1 MKRLW
6 FFGIGL
12 LLFAAI
18 IQWPAASL
26 APSVAQAT
34 DQRWRLAGVEG
45 TLWQGRATVYAFD
58 RPSGRWH
65 AGRGMRWQLAWS
77 ELLQGRLAVQLTLDE
92 GGGVR
97 LAAGIDGWA
106 LERLDVT
113 LRADQVAALLPGA
126 LGEYGWSGIMRA
138 RSAEFRCRWKRPD
151 CTGRIE
157 LDWEHAA
164 LEQFTGPVLG
174 DYRLQLVAEGQA
186 LRFDLATLR
195 GRLQITG
202 AGELSDGKL
211 HFIGEATANGDG
223 AGNLENLLRTLGR
236 PGAVPGRY
244 LIEYR
249 EKIT

>member
-1 MKRLW
+1 VKRLW
-6 FFGIGL
+6 AFGIGL
-12 LLFAAI
+12 LLLAAI

-26 APSVAQAT
+26 APWVARAT
-34 DQRWRLAGVEG
+34 DQRWRLASVEG
-45 TLWQGRATVYAFD
+45 TLWQGRTTVYAYD

-77 ELLQGRLAVQLTLDE
+77 ELAQGRLAVQLKLDDD
-92 GGGVR
+92 GGVR
-97 LAAGIDGWA
+97 LVAEIDGWA

-126 LGEYGWSGIMRA
+126 LGEYGWSGTMRA
-138 RSAEFRCRWKRPD
+138 RNAQFRCRWKRPD
-151 CTGRIE
+151 CAGRIE
-157 LDWEHAA
+157 LAWERAA
-164 LEQFTGPVLG
+164 LPQFTGPVLG
-174 DYRLQLVAEGQA
+174 DYQLQLTAEGQA
-186 LRFDLATLR
+186 LRFDLTTLS

-202 AGELSDGKL
+202 TGELSDGKL
-211 HFIGEATANGDG
+211 HFIGEAAATGDG

-236 PGAVPGRY
+236 PAGVPGRY